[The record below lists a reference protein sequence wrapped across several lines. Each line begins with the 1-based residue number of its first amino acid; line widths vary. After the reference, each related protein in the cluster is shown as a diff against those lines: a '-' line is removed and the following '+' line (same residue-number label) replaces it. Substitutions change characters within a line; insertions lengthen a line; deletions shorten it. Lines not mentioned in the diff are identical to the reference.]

1 MPTVVP
7 KQRRVQWFLVSGMK
21 PPSVDNKELLA
32 QQKKID
38 KGKEVVQPVAVGSS
52 TDDMVATSELNKMQL
67 TLVQVPHIVAL
78 SVAQR

>member
-1 MPTVVP
+1 
-7 KQRRVQWFLVSGMK
+7 MK

-52 TDDMVATSELNKMQL
+52 TDDMVATSELNEMQL